1 MILGYRSED
10 YQEYGLKIPARV
22 KLAKQ
27 TSNILIAGKSGS
39 GKSLSA
45 RWYLWQLLAHE
56 ESTVYISDYKGGEEY
71 EAFEGSPSYA
81 SGEEA
86 VRMIQAYYTFFTEV
100 RNQRLRLT
108 HHYTLYVEEWMGLL
122 AYAETQDKKLKSSLL
137 AQIGELL
144 AVSRGLNMGIFLT
157 VQRADAS
164 LFNTGSREQFQAVLS
179 FGRCSAEHFRM
190 LGFAG
195 ELEENPTTAY
205 RPGQALALV
214 DGQAGVQELLVP
226 WISNGVDMC
235 RDMRFYLDRQPDIRE
250 LTRAIAGGRSPGCD
264 RGTGRWA

>member
-1 MILGYRSED
+1 
-10 YQEYGLKIPARV
+10 
-22 KLAKQ
+22 
-27 TSNILIAGKSGS
+27 
-39 GKSLSA
+39 
-45 RWYLWQLLAHE
+45 
-56 ESTVYISDYKGGEEY
+56 
-71 EAFEGSPSYA
+71 
-81 SGEEA
+81 
-86 VRMIQAYYTFFTEV
+86 MIQAYYTFFTEV

-122 AYAETQDKKLKSSLL
+122 TYAETQDKKLKSSLL

-195 ELEENPTTAY
+195 NWKKTLPLHT
-205 RPGQALALV
+205 G
-214 DGQAGVQELLVP
+214 
-226 WISNGVDMC
+226 
-235 RDMRFYLDRQPDIRE
+235 LDRP
-250 LTRAIAGGRSPGCD
+250 LL
-264 RGTGRWA
+264 W